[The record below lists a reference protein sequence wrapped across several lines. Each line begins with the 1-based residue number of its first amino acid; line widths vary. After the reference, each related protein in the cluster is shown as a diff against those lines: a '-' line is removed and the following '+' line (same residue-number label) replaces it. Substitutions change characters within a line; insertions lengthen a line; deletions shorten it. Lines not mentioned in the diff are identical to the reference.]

1 MVAAT
6 KKKKKVW
13 SYADYCEIDDGKRY
27 ELIAGKIYAMN
38 APTTEH
44 QRVCLKVAVLLY
56 DFFQD
61 KACEVFISPVDV
73 ALRKKRKSDREIF
86 DVVQPD
92 LLVVCDEKIIEK
104 RGIFGAPDLVVEI
117 FSPSTASHDN
127 IRKRRLYEENGVKEY
142 WLIGTE
148 DRLIRVYKLDK
159 DGHYR
164 YEEVYDS
171 SSTFAVAQFPGL
183 EIDCGKIFPK
193 NQEE

>member
-1 MVAAT
+1 MVAAA
-6 KKKKKVW
+6 KKKKVW
-13 SYADYCEIDDGKRY
+13 SYADYCEINDGKRY

-44 QRVCLKVAVLLY
+44 QRVSIKVLKQFLDY
-56 DFFQD
+56 FDD
-61 KACEVFISPVDV
+61 KPCEVFHAPVDV
-73 ALRKKRKSDREIF
+73 ALRKKGKADHEIF

-104 RGIFGAPDLVVEI
+104 RGIFGTPDLVIEI

-159 DGHYR
+159 DRHYR
-164 YEEVYDS
+164 YEEVYDA